1 MELEWV
7 IYHLIHNDDKN
18 FTSIIDLDIDLCR
31 SDDDQWNRLILGLS
45 RNRTIQSIELLRG
58 YQNPI
63 ITEDDLKRLFTAL
76 RCCTNLSKVKL
87 DSFTIHDLEQTEPL
101 FKNNTLIEEVW
112 IENAHF
118 QRDDDDSDNDDEEDG
133 EENNDDDGGVTDDND
148 GLLYD
153 YTIPYDH
160 LIMYIATMSAHRLR
174 RLRIEI
180 PASLSHDS
188 PLATLLD
195 SSSKLEILVLETTSS
210 SSSSSS
216 SFVGKAATTADGDDD
231 DDDNGRRRRRNFS
244 ATMFALRSNKVLR
257 ILDMDFPISF
267 SDLKDVATMLEQ
279 NITLTDLSL
288 RLDPIAIIQ
297 NNDYENSDNSS
308 SSSNNPNESISRF
321 FGSLKTNMDT
331 ALKHFTQYNTDNSGF
346 VIKSNN
352 LGSKEEKRT
361 QRQELIDMALEMLEC
376 NLSLESFS
384 FFLFDPDFLVENNK
398 HVVVLGKKDMFLRLN
413 QRGRKYIQQHDLR
426 ETVSKSI
433 WIDQLSK
440 HTNDDL
446 DGLYYYICTNPSVCR
461 VVVDTSIAD
470 DIPIAPE
477 TKRQRLDTKSKGFPD
492 VLPTIATTTP

>member
-7 IYHLIHNDDKN
+7 IYHLIHNDDEN

-31 SDDDQWNRLILGLS
+31 SDEDQWNRLLLGLS

-63 ITEDDLKRLFTAL
+63 ITEDDLRKLFTAL
-76 RCCTNLSKVKL
+76 RCCTKLSKVKL
-87 DSFTIHDLEQTEPL
+87 DSFTINDLEQTESL

-118 QRDDDDSDNDDEEDG
+118 QRDDDDDDDDDDEEENEDDDGRVADDNDD
-133 EENNDDDGGVTDDND
+133 
-148 GLLYD
+148 LLDD

-188 PLATLLD
+188 PLALLLD
-195 SSSKLEILVLETTSS
+195 GSSKLEILVMETTSS
-210 SSSSSS
+210 SSSFS
-216 SFVGKAATTADGDDD
+216 VGKAITIDDGDDGDDD
-231 DDDNGRRRRRNFS
+231 DDGRRRRRNFS

-267 SDLKDVATMLEQ
+267 LDLKDVATMLEQ
-279 NITLTDLSL
+279 NNTLTDLSL
-288 RLDPIAIIQ
+288 RLDPTAIIQ
-297 NNDYENSDNSS
+297 NNVYENNNNNI
-308 SSSNNPNESISRF
+308 NNPNESIRCF
-321 FGSLKTNMDT
+321 FGALQTNTDI

-346 VIKSNN
+346 MIKSNDS
-352 LGSKEEKRT
+352 GTKEKRT

-384 FFLFDPDFLVENNK
+384 FFLFDPDFLIENNK

-413 QRGRKYIQQHDLR
+413 QRGRKYIQQYDLR
-426 ETVSKSI
+426 ETVSKSK
-433 WIDQLSK
+433 WIDQLAK
-440 HTNDDL
+440 HTKDDL

-470 DIPIAPE
+470 DITIAPG
-477 TKRQRLDTKSKGFPD
+477 TKRQRVDKKSIEFPD
-492 VLPTIATTTP
+492 VLPKYYIATTAP

>member
-7 IYHLIHNDDKN
+7 IYHLIHNDDEN

-63 ITEDDLKRLFTAL
+63 ITEDDLRRLFTAL
-76 RCCTNLSKVKL
+76 RCCTKLSKVKL
-87 DSFTIHDLEQTEPL
+87 DSFTINDLEQTESL

-118 QRDDDDSDNDDEEDG
+118 QRDDDDDEEENG
-133 EENNDDDGGVTDDND
+133 EDNHDADGGITDDND
-148 GLLYD
+148 NLLDD

-188 PLATLLD
+188 PLATVLD
-195 SSSKLEILVLETTSS
+195 RSSKLEILVLETTSS
-210 SSSSSS
+210 SSSSS
-216 SFVGKAATTADGDDD
+216 FVGKAVTTADGDDD
-231 DDDNGRRRRRNFS
+231 DDDDDDDGRRRRRRNFS
-244 ATMFALRSNKVLR
+244 ATMLALRSNKVLR
-257 ILDMDFPISF
+257 IMDMDFPISF
-267 SDLKDVATMLEQ
+267 SDLKDVATMLEK
-279 NITLTDLSL
+279 NNTLTDLSI
-288 RLDPIAIIQ
+288 RLDPTAIIQ
-297 NNDYENSDNSS
+297 NNDYENNNNNN
-308 SSSNNPNESISRF
+308 SNNPNESIRCF
-321 FGSLKTNMDT
+321 FGSLRTNTDI

-346 VIKSNN
+346 VIKSND
-352 LGSKEEKRT
+352 LESKEKRT

-398 HVVVLGKKDMFLRLN
+398 HIVVLKKKDMFLRLN

-426 ETVSKSI
+426 ETVSKSK
-433 WIDQLSK
+433 WIDQLAK

-477 TKRQRLDTKSKGFPD
+477 TKRQRVDTKSVEFPD
-492 VLPTIATTTP
+492 VLPTIATSAP